1 MRAGW
6 ASEREYMGRVARAI
20 NEPRWMFARERPGPV
35 LGPTPA
41 VRLLLEQVHVCGCL
55 CGLSMIASLCPACLT
70 SSLSPF
76 FRWPSSLQSAST
88 FKAFVVLA
96 FLRLISAAEALDAL
110 FLQLLELAW

>member
-35 LGPTPA
+35 LGLTPA
-41 VRLLLEQVHVCGCL
+41 VRLLLERVRVCGCL
-55 CGLSMIASLCPACLT
+55 CGVSMIASLCPACLT

-76 FRWPSSLQSAST
+76 FRQPSSLQSAST
-88 FKAFVVLA
+88 FKVLVVLA
-96 FLRLISAAEALDAL
+96 FLRLIPVAEVLDAL